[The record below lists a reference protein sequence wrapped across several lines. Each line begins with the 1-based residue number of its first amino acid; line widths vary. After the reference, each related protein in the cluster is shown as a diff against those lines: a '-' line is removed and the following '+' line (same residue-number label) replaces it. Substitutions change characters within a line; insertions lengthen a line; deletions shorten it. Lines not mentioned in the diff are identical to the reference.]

1 MRRPLK
7 LLISRGAT
15 AIPSDQ
21 GTVVNAGLRNC
32 AVCGKALMPVA
43 ARSGIVAGM
52 STISE
57 LPSGKT
63 ERAELAFV
71 AREDPSTGS
80 ALDTDDEDW
89 DDSAEA
95 PMHRESPE
103 AYADSIFPG
112 YPLS

>member
-1 MRRPLK
+1 
-7 LLISRGAT
+7 
-15 AIPSDQ
+15 
-21 GTVVNAGLRNC
+21 
-32 AVCGKALMPVA
+32 
-43 ARSGIVAGM
+43 M

-57 LPSGKT
+57 LPPGKA
-63 ERAELAFV
+63 ENAELASV
-71 AREDPSTGS
+71 AREEPVTGS
-80 ALDTDDEDW
+80 ALDADDEDW